1 MDDIQKK
8 LSPSQYLIDAVANS
22 ELLIVYAAEHG
33 LDIQKEHLKVVIE
46 AKEAYENDAWN
57 KEIEIEFWIVYKNLS
72 RLAHPISIDSLKAAQ
87 ETFIKQPN
95 FFQRLIKKKRRTTLT
110 HRSVRFYTLFA
121 IASMISML
129 SIYIYFFIGTLRLD
143 AISDSKKKMTEMET
157 RLGEL
162 QIIIGT
168 DQSNKSALLEKEK
181 LENEFIEEDM
191 KKASNIKL
199 LEEWIVLFRYIITFE
214 TSKKETSPDAEPMAT
229 SPAMRFID
237 NSIGVIQEAQNY
249 VLILGLYI
257 LPLFFGLLGGITYVL
272 RDLVTQTKK
281 LIFSKETN
289 INYTLRILL
298 GTLAGLAV
306 GLFWGDI
313 KSQNQLE
320 VLESLGPLVVA
331 FLAGLLVEYV
341 FNGIEQ
347 WVSALINRS
356 LEPKT
361 EKTEKSEKT
370 EKTE

>member
-1 MDDIQKK
+1 METTQKK
-8 LSPSQYLIDAVANS
+8 FTPSQHIIDAIANS
-22 ELLIVYAAEHG
+22 ELLIVYSTEHG
-33 LDIQKEHLKVVIE
+33 LDILKEQLKVITD
-46 AKEAYENDAWN
+46 AKEAYENNEWN
-57 KEIEIEFWIVYKNLS
+57 KEIEIEFWMVYKNLS
-72 RLAHPISIDSLKAAQ
+72 KLAQPITIDSLQASQ
-87 ETFIKQPN
+87 ETLIKQPN
-95 FFQRLIKKKRRTTLT
+95 FYQRLFRLKRRTTLS

-121 IASMISML
+121 ITMMITML

-143 AISDSKKKMTEMET
+143 AISESKTKMTEMEN

-162 QIIIGT
+162 QLILGSEQV
-168 DQSNKSALLEKEK
+168 DKSAELEKEK
-181 LENEFIEEDM
+181 LENEFIEEDQ

-199 LEEWIVLFRYIITFE
+199 LEDWITLLRRLITFDNDE
-214 TSKKETSPDAEPMAT
+214 TENKSLAGNGELEIVN
-229 SPAMRFID
+229 PAMQSID

-313 KSQNQLE
+313 KSQNQLDI
-320 VLESLGPLVVA
+320 LESLGPLVVA

-341 FNGIEQ
+341 FSAIEK
-347 WVSALINRS
+347 WVSTLITKS
-356 LEPKT
+356 ATSDK
-361 EKTEKSEKT
+361 EKEK
-370 EKTE
+370 

>member
-1 MDDIQKK
+1 METVVKK
-8 LSPSQYLIDAVANS
+8 FTPSQHLIDAIANA

-33 LDIQKEHLKVVIE
+33 LNIEKEQLRVVTY
-46 AKEAYENDAWN
+46 AKEAYENVEWT
-57 KEIEIEFWIVYKNLS
+57 KEIEIDFWMVYKDLS
-72 RLAHPISIDSLKAAQ
+72 KLSQPITINSLQASQ
-87 ETFIKQPN
+87 ETVIKQPN
-95 FFQRLIKKKRRTTLT
+95 FLQRFFNIKRRTTLSR
-110 HRSVRFYTLFA
+110 RSVMFYTLFA
-121 IASMISML
+121 VFTMITML

-143 AISDSKKKMTEMET
+143 AISESKTKMATMEN

-162 QIIIGT
+162 QLILGSE
-168 DQSNKSALLEKEK
+168 QVNKSAELEKEK
-181 LENEFIEEDM
+181 LETEFIEEDQ

-199 LEEWIVLFRYIITFE
+199 LEDWITLLRGIITFDVD
-214 TSKKETSPDAEPMAT
+214 KNKQPIGGAENVMMAN
-229 SPAMRFID
+229 PAMQSID

-272 RDLVTQTKK
+272 RDLVTQTKM

-298 GTLAGLAV
+298 GTLAGLSV

-313 KSQNQLE
+313 KSQNQLD

-341 FNGIEQ
+341 FSGIEK
-347 WVSALINRS
+347 WFSTLISKS
-356 LEPKT
+356 LAEKEP
-361 EKTEKSEKT
+361 EKVKS
-370 EKTE
+370 